1 MAKPRATGGRD
12 DSPLPTS
19 QPVRFDDLDPSAI
32 ATFSSDRDGILG
44 AASSESL
51 LPETEEAFY
60 ARDPFS
66 ADYVD
71 VLHDRSE
78 ARGPRRVNEA
88 LRADLLERPWLM
100 ERPEEGGHRGA
111 AAVWRS
117 LRAQLHQ
124 TGLDLPDSSDAE
136 ELRLL
141 QRELETH
148 RMVIESVTKGLDGLL
163 KRIAQRLEVLDREA
177 PVEPPAVVAAV
188 VPPVPPAEAPSEAPP
203 AASVPAAGE

>member
-1 MAKPRATGGRD
+1 MSKRRAPGRRAE
-12 DSPLPTS
+12 SPLPS
-19 QPVRFDDLDPSAI
+19 SEPVRFDDLDPSAI
-32 ATFSSDRDGILG
+32 ATFSSDRDGVLG
-44 AASSESL
+44 SASPESL

-66 ADYVD
+66 ADYAEM
-71 VLHDRSE
+71 LRERGES
-78 ARGPRRVNEA
+78 RGPRRVNAE

-163 KRIAQRLEVLDREA
+163 KRIAQRLEVLGREA
-177 PVEPPAVVAAV
+177 
-188 VPPVPPAEAPSEAPP
+188 PAEAPAEARGEAAPEAP
-203 AASVPAAGE
+203 VRAAGE